1 MFGTRLINSTVV
13 TAMMITFVLI
23 MIVLFILFI
32 KDIGRN
38 IVSIIVI
45 ILGISML
52 IVMTGIK
59 IYSKKQGTDNI
70 KKAINDNYSNA
81 ENILIQFDRNT
92 KNNKGYFTS
101 EDKIFSFE
109 IINNTLVIKNEETV
123 VKYISGE
130 NYEAKLLCL

>member
-1 MFGTRLINSTVV
+1 MSLAEEVV
-13 TAMMITFVLI
+13 KDTAIEYT
-23 MIVLFILFI
+23 
-32 KDIGRN
+32 
-38 IVSIIVI
+38 
-45 ILGISML
+45 
-52 IVMTGIK
+52 
-59 IYSKKQGTDNI
+59 IYNVEK
-70 KKAINDNYSNA
+70 YSNA

-130 NYEAKLLCL
+130 NY

>member
-130 NYEAKLLCL
+130 NY

>member
-92 KNNKGYFTS
+92 KNNKCYFTS

-130 NYEAKLLCL
+130 NY

>member
-1 MFGTRLINSTVV
+1 
-13 TAMMITFVLI
+13 
-23 MIVLFILFI
+23 
-32 KDIGRN
+32 
-38 IVSIIVI
+38 
-45 ILGISML
+45 ML

-130 NYEAKLLCL
+130 NY

>member
-81 ENILIQFDRNT
+81 ENILIQFNRNT

-130 NYEAKLLCL
+130 NY

>member
-70 KKAINDNYSNA
+70 KKAINDNYGNA

-130 NYEAKLLCL
+130 NY

>member
-1 MFGTRLINSTVV
+1 
-13 TAMMITFVLI
+13 MMMTGVLI

-130 NYEAKLLCL
+130 NY

>member
-1 MFGTRLINSTVV
+1 MINSTVV

-130 NYEAKLLCL
+130 NY

>member
-70 KKAINDNYSNA
+70 KKATNDNYGNA

-123 VKYISGE
+123 VKYISVE
-130 NYEAKLLCL
+130 NY

>member
-13 TAMMITFVLI
+13 TAMMITFILI

-130 NYEAKLLCL
+130 NY

>member
-81 ENILIQFDRNT
+81 ENILIQFDRNA

-130 NYEAKLLCL
+130 NY

>member
-1 MFGTRLINSTVV
+1 
-13 TAMMITFVLI
+13 MITFVLI

-130 NYEAKLLCL
+130 NY

>member
-101 EDKIFSFE
+101 EHIISLPFIISFFQFC
-109 IINNTLVIKNEETV
+109 LVILNCFFF
-123 VKYISGE
+123 IFPDFCI
-130 NYEAKLLCL
+130 LLCSIT

>member
-70 KKAINDNYSNA
+70 KK
-81 ENILIQFDRNT
+81 ILKII
-92 KNNKGYFTS
+92 KVTS
-101 EDKIFSFE
+101 LQKIKFSALKSL
-109 IINNTLVIKNEETV
+109 II
-123 VKYISGE
+123 
-130 NYEAKLLCL
+130 LL

>member
-92 KNNKGYFTS
+92 KNNKV
-101 EDKIFSFE
+101 FSFE

-130 NYEAKLLCL
+130 NY

>member
-59 IYSKKQGTDNI
+59 IYSKNREQITL
-70 KKAINDNYSNA
+70 KKLLMI
-81 ENILIQFDRNT
+81 IIVML
-92 KNNKGYFTS
+92 
-101 EDKIFSFE
+101 KIF
-109 IINNTLVIKNEETV
+109 
-123 VKYISGE
+123 
-130 NYEAKLLCL
+130 